1 VDGDG
6 EAIEALRAHR
16 AWVAGEVLARDF
28 ETGGVPAELHD
39 AARTVDLDGL
49 TVRVALIKD

>member
-1 VDGDG
+1 
-6 EAIEALRAHR
+6 
-16 AWVAGEVLARDF
+16 
-28 ETGGVPAELHD
+28 VPAELHD